1 MKIGIFGGTFDPIH
15 VGHVN
20 VVEEVKFAL
29 GLDKIIVVPAFLSP
43 HKTSSTLGADARMKC
58 VSLAVE
64 AYDDVEVTDFEIS
77 QGKSIYSYNT
87 LQYFNELYPDDEI
100 IFIIGTD
107 QYENFDKW
115 YKSKDILEIY
125 KVVVVSRN
133 HEDITIQSPFEK
145 VDIPIFDV
153 SSTLI
158 RERMVNN
165 EPFQHLVPHAV
176 YQYLKENH

>member
-15 VGHVN
+15 IGHVN

-43 HKTSSTLGADARMKC
+43 HKSSSTLGAEERMRC
-58 VSLAVE
+58 VSLALEDYGNVF
-64 AYDDVEVTDFEIS
+64 VSDFEIS
-77 QGKSIYSYNT
+77 QGKSIYSYDT
-87 LQYFNELYPDDEI
+87 LQYFNHLYPDDEI

-107 QYENFDKW
+107 QYVNFDKW
-115 YKSKDILEIY
+115 YRYDDILKIFRVA
-125 KVVVVSRN
+125 VVRRYY
-133 HEDITIQSPFEK
+133 DDTKIRAPFEK
-145 VDIPIFDV
+145 LETPIFDV